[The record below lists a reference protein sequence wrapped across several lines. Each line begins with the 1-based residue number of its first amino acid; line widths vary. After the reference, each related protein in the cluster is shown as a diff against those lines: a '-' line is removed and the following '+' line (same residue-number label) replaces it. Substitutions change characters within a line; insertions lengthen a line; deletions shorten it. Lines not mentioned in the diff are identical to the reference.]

1 MMGVDSQ
8 MEAPQVAVILAAG
21 SGSRLYPTAN
31 TPKPLIKVLGLSLAE
46 RVISTLCQ
54 AVNIRHFIVV
64 LGFEAELVK
73 VHFIDIAR
81 RRGVT
86 IEFCVAEN
94 WLRGNGSSALAAK
107 GHTGAAPFFLVM
119 SDHLFDPAIPQALA
133 QNPPAPGTI
142 CLAVDHDK
150 TGIFDLDDVTR
161 VQITNNRIKAIDKNL
176 QQWDAGDTGVFLCTT
191 ALFEGLEK
199 AAEKNKYGL
208 SDALRELAQEGR
220 AGTVDVT
227 GRSWLD
233 VDTPQ
238 ALHEAEHRLL
248 QELGGKPSDG
258 PVARHLNR
266 PLSRW
271 ITKYLIRTPATPN
284 LISFV
289 SWLLSCMAAILFA
302 IGGYP
307 ALALGGLIAQFA
319 SVIDGCD
326 GEVARLKHSASLSGG
341 WFDAILDRYADAFLL
356 FGLTWHA
363 FSANNT
369 HLSLV
374 IGFAAIIG
382 SFMISYTADK
392 YDGLMARRLRG
403 AVYFRLGRDI
413 RVFIIFLGALFNQPL
428 FALIVIALIMNIEV
442 VRRVTVCMLEELP
455 E

>member
-1 MMGVDSQ
+1 MTGDSKPT
-8 MEAPQVAVILAAG
+8 EAAQVAVILAAG
-21 SGSRLYPTAN
+21 SGSRLYPIAN

-46 RVISTLCQ
+46 RVICSLYR
-54 AVNIRHFIVV
+54 AVNIQHFIVI
-64 LGFEAELVK
+64 LGFEAEQVK
-73 VHFIDIAR
+73 AHFAEIAR
-81 RRGVT
+81 RRNVT
-86 IEFCVAEN
+86 VEFQEATD
-94 WLRGNGSSALAAK
+94 WQRGNGVSALAAK
-107 GHTGAAPFFLVM
+107 GHTGTAPFFLVM
-119 SDHLFDPAIPQALA
+119 SDHLIDAAIPQALV
-133 QNPPAPGTI
+133 QNPPAAGSV

-150 TGIFDLDDVTR
+150 AGIFDLDDVTR
-161 VQITNNRIKAIDKNL
+161 VQITDNCIKAIDKNL
-176 QQWDAGDTGVFLCTT
+176 AQWDAGDTGVFLCTS
-191 ALFEGLEK
+191 AIFEGLEK
-199 AAEKNKYGL
+199 AAEENKYGL

-248 QELGGKPSDG
+248 QGLSGKLSDG

-271 ITKYLIRTPATPN
+271 ITGYLVHTPATPN

-289 SWLLSCMAAILFA
+289 SWLLSCFAAVLFA

-326 GEVARLKHSASLSGG
+326 GEVARLKHSESQSGG
-341 WFDAILDRYADAFLL
+341 WFDAVLDRYADAFLL
-356 FGLTWHA
+356 FGLTWHV

-369 HLSLV
+369 QLSLV

-392 YDGLMARRLRG
+392 YDGLMARRLQG

-413 RVFIIFLGALFNQPL
+413 RVFIIFLAALFNQPL
-428 FALIVIALIMNIEV
+428 FALIVIAMIMNIEV
-442 VRRVTVCMLEELP
+442 VRRIFVCMTDETV
-455 E
+455 

>member
-1 MMGVDSQ
+1 

-21 SGSRLYPTAN
+21 SGTRLYPTAN

-46 RVISTLCQ
+46 RVIYTLCK
-54 AVNIRHFIVV
+54 AVNIRHFIIV
-64 LGFEAELVK
+64 LGFEAELLK
-73 VHFIDIAR
+73 AHFTDIAWR
-81 RRGVT
+81 RSVT
-86 IEFCVAEN
+86 IEFQEAKD
-94 WLRGNGSSALAAK
+94 WQRGNGVSALAAK
-107 GHTGAAPFFLVM
+107 GHTGVAPFFLVM
-119 SDHLFDPAIPQALA
+119 SDHLIDAAIPQALV
-133 QNPPAPGTI
+133 QNPPAPGTL
-142 CLAVDHDK
+142 CLAVDYDK
-150 TGIFDLDDVTR
+150 AGIFDLDDVTR
-161 VQITNNRIKAIDKNL
+161 VQITNNRIIAIDKNL

-199 AAEKNKYGL
+199 AAEVNKYGL

-227 GRSWLD
+227 GQSWLD
-233 VDTPQ
+233 VDTPE

-248 QELGGKPSDG
+248 QELSGKPSDG

-271 ITKYLIRTPATPN
+271 ITGYLVHTPATPN
-284 LISFV
+284 LISFA
-289 SWLLSCMAAILFA
+289 SWLLSCIAAILFA

-307 ALALGGLIAQFA
+307 AMALGGLIAQFA
-319 SVIDGCD
+319 SIIDGCD
-326 GEVARLKHSASLSGG
+326 GEVARLKHSESKSGG
-341 WFDAILDRYADAFLL
+341 WFDAVLDRYADAFLL

-363 FSANNT
+363 FSENNM

-392 YDGLMARRLRG
+392 YDGLMARKHQS
-403 AVYFRLGRDI
+403 AINFRLGRDI

-442 VRRVTVCMLEELP
+442 VRRIIVCMTDEIA
-455 E
+455 

>member
-1 MMGVDSQ
+1 MTVVHKPT
-8 MEAPQVAVILAAG
+8 EAPRIAVILAAG
-21 SGSRLYPTAN
+21 SGSRLYPTVN
-31 TPKPLIKVLGLSLAE
+31 TPKPLINVLGLSLAE
-46 RVISTLCQ
+46 RVICILCK
-54 AVNIRHFIVV
+54 AVNIRHFIVI
-64 LGFEAELVK
+64 LGFENELVK
-73 VHFIDIAR
+73 AHFTDISHR
-81 RRGVT
+81 RSVT
-86 IEFCVAEN
+86 IEFHEATD
-94 WLRGNGSSALAAK
+94 WQRGNGASALAAK

-119 SDHLFDPAIPQALA
+119 SDHLFDTAIAQALV
-133 QNPPAPGTI
+133 QNPPVSGSI

-161 VQITNNRIKAIDKNL
+161 VQITNDRIKTIGKNL

-199 AAEKNKYGL
+199 AAEANKHGL
-208 SDALRELAQEGR
+208 SDALRELAQEDR
-220 AGTVDVT
+220 ARTVDVT

-248 QELGGKPSDG
+248 RELVGKPSDG

-271 ITKYLIRTPATPN
+271 ITGYLVHTSATPN
-284 LISFV
+284 LISFA
-289 SWLLSCMAAILFA
+289 SWLLSCIAAALFV

-319 SVIDGCD
+319 SIIDGCD
-326 GEVARLKHSASLSGG
+326 GEVARLKHSESMSGG
-341 WFDAILDRYADAFLL
+341 WFDAILDRYADALLL
-356 FGLTWHA
+356 FGLTWHV

-369 HLSLV
+369 QLSLV

-392 YDGLMARRLRG
+392 YDGLMVRRLEG

-413 RVFIIFLGALFNQPL
+413 RVFIIFLAALFNQPL

-442 VRRVTVCMLEELP
+442 VRRITVCMSDEAA
-455 E
+455 

>member
-1 MMGVDSQ
+1 MTVVSRPA
-8 MEAPQVAVILAAG
+8 EAPQVAVILAAG

-31 TPKPLIKVLGLSLAE
+31 TPKPLIKVLGLSLVE
-46 RVISTLCQ
+46 RVICTLCK
-54 AVNIRHFIVV
+54 AVDIRHFIVV
-64 LGFEAELVK
+64 LGFEAERVK
-73 VHFIDIAR
+73 AHFTDIAR
-81 RRGVT
+81 RRSVT
-86 IEFCVAEN
+86 IEFQEAKD
-94 WLRGNGSSALAAK
+94 WQRGNGTSALAAK
-107 GHTGAAPFFLVM
+107 GHTGTAPFFLVM
-119 SDHLFDPAIPQALA
+119 SDHLFDAAIPQALV
-133 QNPPAPGTI
+133 QNPPASGSI

-161 VQITNNRIKAIDKNL
+161 VQITNHRIKTIDKNL
-176 QQWDAGDTGVFLCTT
+176 QQWNAGDTGVFLCTT

-199 AAEKNKYGL
+199 AAEINKHGL

-227 GRSWLD
+227 GQSWLD

-248 QELGGKPSDG
+248 QELVGKPSDG

-271 ITKYLIRTPATPN
+271 ITGYLVRTPATPN
-284 LISFV
+284 LISFA
-289 SWLLSCMAAILFA
+289 SWLLSCIAAVLFA
-302 IGGYP
+302 MGGYP

-319 SVIDGCD
+319 SIIDGCD
-326 GEVARLKHSASLSGG
+326 GEVARLKLSESKSGG
-341 WFDAILDRYADAFLL
+341 WFDAVLDRYADAFLL

-363 FSANNT
+363 FSAHNT
-369 HLSLV
+369 HLSLA

-382 SFMISYTADK
+382 SFMVSYTADK
-392 YDGLMARRLRG
+392 YDALMSGKFQSAIN
-403 AVYFRLGRDI
+403 FRLGRDI

-442 VRRVTVCMLEELP
+442 VRRIIVCMNDETA
-455 E
+455 

>member
-1 MMGVDSQ
+1 

-46 RVISTLCQ
+46 RVICTLYD

-73 VHFIDIAR
+73 PHFTDIAR
-81 RRGVT
+81 RRRVT
-86 IEFCVAEN
+86 IEFQEAKD
-94 WLRGNGSSALAAK
+94 WLHGNGASALAAR

-119 SDHLFDPAIPQALA
+119 SDHLFDPAIPQALV

-150 TGIFDLDDVTR
+150 TGIFDIDDVTR
-161 VQITNNRIKAIDKNL
+161 VQIMDNCIKAIDKNL
-176 QQWDAGDTGVFLCTT
+176 AQWDAGDTGVFLCTT
-191 ALFEGLEK
+191 ALFGGLEK
-199 AAEKNKYGL
+199 AAEKNKHGL

-220 AGTVDVT
+220 ADTVNVT
-227 GRSWLD
+227 GQSWLD
-233 VDTPQ
+233 VDTPE
-238 ALHEAEHRLL
+238 ALDEAEHRLL
-248 QELGGKPSDG
+248 QELIGKLSDG
-258 PVARHLNR
+258 PIARHLNR

-271 ITKYLIRTPATPN
+271 ITGYLVHTPATPN
-284 LISFV
+284 LISFA
-289 SWLLSCMAAILFA
+289 SWLLSCIAAVLFA
-302 IGGYP
+302 IGGYQ

-319 SVIDGCD
+319 SIIDGCD
-326 GEVARLKHSASLSGG
+326 GEVARLKHSESKSGG
-341 WFDAILDRYADAFLL
+341 WFDAVLDRYADAFLL

-369 HLSLV
+369 HSSLV
-374 IGFAAIIG
+374 FGFAAIIG

-392 YDGLMARRLRG
+392 YDGLMARRLQG

-413 RVFIIFLGALFNQPL
+413 RVFLIFLAALFNQPML
-428 FALIVIALIMNIEV
+428 ALIVIALIMNIEV
-442 VRRVTVCMLEELP
+442 VRRIIVCMLDKTA
-455 E
+455 

>member
-1 MMGVDSQ
+1 MTGDSKPT
-8 MEAPQVAVILAAG
+8 EAAQVAVILAAG
-21 SGSRLYPTAN
+21 SGLRLYSTTH

-46 RVISTLCQ
+46 RVICTLSN

-64 LGFEAELVK
+64 LGFEAEIVK
-73 VHFIDIAR
+73 AHFTDIAR
-81 RRGVT
+81 RRSVT
-86 IEFCVAEN
+86 VEFQQAKD
-94 WLRGNGSSALAAK
+94 WQRGNGVSAFAAK
-107 GHTGAAPFFLVM
+107 GHTGAAAFFLVM
-119 SDHLFDPAIPQALA
+119 SDHLFDAAIPQALV
-133 QNPPAPGTI
+133 QNPPAAGSV

-150 TGIFDLDDVTR
+150 AGIFDLDDVTR
-161 VQITNNRIKAIDKNL
+161 VQIMDNCIKAIDKNL
-176 QQWDAGDTGVFLCTT
+176 AQWDAGDTGVFLCTT

-199 AAEKNKYGL
+199 AAEKNKHGL

-227 GRSWLD
+227 GQPWLD

-238 ALHEAEHRLL
+238 ALHEAERRLL
-248 QELGGKPSDG
+248 QELGSKLSDG

-302 IGGYP
+302 VGGYP

-326 GEVARLKHSASLSGG
+326 GEVARLKHSASQSGG

-356 FGLTWHA
+356 FGLTWHV

-369 HLSLV
+369 QLSLV

-392 YDGLMARRLRG
+392 YDGLMSRRLQG

-413 RVFIIFLGALFNQPL
+413 RVFIIFLAALFNQPL

-442 VRRVTVCMLEELP
+442 IRRIVVCMTDKIE
-455 E
+455 

>member
-1 MMGVDSQ
+1 MTVVSRPT
-8 MEAPQVAVILAAG
+8 EAPQVAVILAAG
-21 SGSRLYPTAN
+21 SGSRLYPTAK
-31 TPKPLIKVLGLSLAE
+31 TPKTLIKVLGLSLAE
-46 RVISTLCQ
+46 RVICTLYK

-73 VHFIDIAR
+73 AHFSDIAR
-81 RRGVT
+81 RRSVT
-86 IEFCVAEN
+86 IEFQEATD
-94 WLRGNGSSALAAK
+94 WQRGNGVSALAAK

-119 SDHLFDPAIPQALA
+119 SDHLIDAAIPQALV
-133 QNPPAPGTI
+133 QNPPAPETI
-142 CLAVDHDK
+142 CLAVDRDK
-150 TGIFDLDDVTR
+150 AGIFDLDDVTR
-161 VQITNNRIKAIDKNL
+161 VQITNNRIKAINKNL

-191 ALFEGLEK
+191 ALFEGLEQ
-199 AAEKNKYGL
+199 AVSRSKYGL
-208 SDALRELAQEGR
+208 SDALRELAQVGR

-227 GRSWLD
+227 GQSWLD

-238 ALHEAEHRLL
+238 ALHEAERRLL

-258 PVARHLNR
+258 PVARYLNR

-271 ITKYLIRTPATPN
+271 ITGYLVHTHATPN
-284 LISFV
+284 LISFA
-289 SWLLSCMAAILFA
+289 SWMLSCIAAILFA
-302 IGGYP
+302 VGGYP
-307 ALALGGLIAQFA
+307 ALALGGFIAQFA
-319 SVIDGCD
+319 SIIDGCD
-326 GEVARLKHSASLSGG
+326 GEVARLKHSASKSGG
-341 WFDAILDRYADAFLL
+341 WFDAVLDRYADAFLL

-369 HLSLV
+369 YLSLV

-392 YDGLMARRLRG
+392 YDGLMARKLQG

-442 VRRVTVCMLEELP
+442 VRRIIVCMTDETA
-455 E
+455 

>member
-1 MMGVDSQ
+1 MG
-8 MEAPQVAVILAAG
+8 
-21 SGSRLYPTAN
+21 
-31 TPKPLIKVLGLSLAE
+31 
-46 RVISTLCQ
+46 
-54 AVNIRHFIVV
+54 
-64 LGFEAELVK
+64 
-73 VHFIDIAR
+73 R
-81 RRGVT
+81 R
-86 IEFCVAEN
+86 
-94 WLRGNGSSALAAK
+94 
-107 GHTGAAPFFLVM
+107 
-119 SDHLFDPAIPQALA
+119 
-133 QNPPAPGTI
+133 
-142 CLAVDHDK
+142 
-150 TGIFDLDDVTR
+150 
-161 VQITNNRIKAIDKNL
+161 
-176 QQWDAGDTGVFLCTT
+176 DTGVFLCTT

-199 AAEKNKYGL
+199 AAEVNKHGL

-227 GRSWLD
+227 GQSWLD

-248 QELGGKPSDG
+248 QELVGKPSDG

-271 ITKYLIRTPATPN
+271 ITGYLVHTPITPN

-289 SWLLSCMAAILFA
+289 SWLLSCFAAVLFA
-302 IGGYP
+302 MGGYP

-319 SVIDGCD
+319 SIIDGCD
-326 GEVARLKHSASLSGG
+326 GEVARLKHSESKSGG
-341 WFDAILDRYADAFLL
+341 WFDAVLDRYADAFLL

-392 YDGLMARRLRG
+392 YDGLMARKLQG

-442 VRRVTVCMLEELP
+442 VRRIIVCVTDETA
-455 E
+455 